1 MAGYGLKYLRVS
13 PIASEPENA
22 LPTYKGPVVT
32 LGKAVKADL
41 TVTVASGEL
50 YAEDALAESVDEFV
64 SGSLATE
71 TDDMTDETS
80 VAVYGCTLEEQKTLV
95 DKATDAAPLV
105 GVGYYRVLMRNGV
118 KKFRGYHFP
127 RCKAILGN
135 DSAATKGNSIT
146 FSTTPTTFKVFRC
159 NDESWRR
166 REMFDTEAEAKTW
179 VDAQLAAPVAPG
191 S

>member
-13 PIASEPENA
+13 PIDAEPENT
-22 LPTYKGPVVT
+22 LPTYKGPIVT

-71 TDDMTDETS
+71 TDDMDDNVC
-80 VAVYGCTLEEQKTLV
+80 VAVYGCTVEEKTLI
-95 DKATDAAPLV
+95 DKAADGAPLV

-135 DSAATKGNSIT
+135 DTAATKGNSIT

-159 NDESWRR
+159 NDDSWRR
-166 REMFDTEAEAKTW
+166 REIFDTEAEAKAW
-179 VDAQLAAPVAPG
+179 VDEQLAAP
-191 S
+191 SNS